1 MPTKSTETIERPDL
15 SDLLK
20 EMPPWVSRK
29 HPKFREWTGYSPRS
43 LANMDSLKLTKAIK
57 KIKMG
62 GAICYEKTTL
72 VKWLEE
78 RSRVIS

>member
-20 EMPPWVSRK
+20 EMPLWVSRK

-43 LANMDSLKLTKAIK
+43 LANMDSLGMTKAVK
-57 KIKMG
+57 KIMLG
-62 GAICYEKTTL
+62 GAVAYQRESL
-72 VKWLEE
+72 VAWLEE
-78 RSRVIS
+78 RSRVIA